1 MKEQVKD
8 LSLRL
13 MVFDSANEFGKKVDE
28 HLLDMYNLDK
38 EKNTFIVQ
46 IKQNYFEDGHFKVE
60 INDTVRGK
68 DLYVI
73 TDIGNYSLQYKMHGF
88 MNHTSPN
95 DLIQQLKDGIGACNY
110 HAKNINIIMPLLF
123 AGR

>member
-8 LSLRL
+8 LTLRL

-46 IKQNYFEDGHFKVE
+46 VKV
-60 INDTVRGK
+60 V
-68 DLYVI
+68 
-73 TDIGNYSLQYKMHGF
+73 QF
-88 MNHTSPN
+88 
-95 DLIQQLKDGIGACNY
+95 
-110 HAKNINIIMPLLF
+110 
-123 AGR
+123 